1 MRYFGRVFAMALV
14 AAGAA
19 AAEDRALVIGNADYA
34 GAASM
39 AAADA
44 ALDAAQALEGAGFT
58 VASAGD
64 AASADIRALLSGVL
78 AELAPEDRLIV
89 LLAGHF
95 ARSAGQSW
103 FLGTE
108 FLGTEAIPPDLALI
122 GGVGIDLDTVLEI
135 AARAPGGAVVLL
147 GTEPR
152 QLPLGPG
159 LEPGP
164 GDLAVPQGVTLIRGD
179 ASDIAE
185 FAERALVQRGASL
198 PALLATAPNLTAEGF
213 LTPLVPF
220 RPAADGAVAVVPKA
234 PAPAPAD
241 PADLALWN
249 ATRAIGT
256 LEAYDSY
263 LARYPRGRFAVEA
276 RAEVARLRADPALKA
291 RLAEEALGLTRD
303 QRRAVQRQLALLG
316 FDPKGIDGV
325 FGPGSRAAITAW
337 QKRNEL
343 GETGYL
349 NGNQMARLTTQA
361 DRRAQE
367 LEAETA
373 ARRQELE
380 REDSRYWDQTGA
392 KGDEAGLRA
401 YLRRYP
407 DGLYADLATERLAV
421 IDARRKDQA
430 AAQDRAAWDRA
441 DKAKTLAGYRQY
453 LNAFPQGAF
462 AEEAK
467 ARIAALT
474 ADNGA
479 ATQAKAAE
487 AALGLSPMARRLI
500 ESRLDALEFNP
511 GPADGTFDDTTRR
524 AIRRFQRARGLPV
537 TGYVTQETMVALM
550 SGGVLQLGE

>member
-1 MRYFGRVFAMALV
+1 MVLLV
-14 AAGAA
+14 AGSA

-39 AAADA
+39 VAADA

-58 VASAGD
+58 VVSAGD

-108 FLGTEAIPPDLALI
+108 ASLPDLALI
-122 GGVGIDLDTVLEI
+122 GGVGIELDTVLEI
-135 AARAPGGAVVLL
+135 AARASGGAVVLL
-147 GTEPR
+147 GTEAR

-164 GDLAVPQGVTLIRGD
+164 GDLTVPQGVTLIRGD
-179 ASDIAE
+179 ATEIAD
-185 FAERALVQRGASL
+185 FAERALGQRGASL

-213 LTPLVPF
+213 LAPLVPF
-220 RPAADGAVAVVPKA
+220 RPADGAAVAPVVPE
-234 PAPAPAD
+234 PAPAD

-256 LEAYDSY
+256 LEAYDGY
-263 LARYPRGRFAVEA
+263 LARYPRGRFAAEA
-276 RAEVARLRADPALKA
+276 RAELARLRADPVVKA
-291 RLAEEALGLTRD
+291 QLAEEALGLSRD

-316 FDPKGIDGV
+316 FDPRGIDGV

-349 NGNQMARLTTQA
+349 NGNQMERLTTQA

-367 LEAETA
+367 LEAEAA
-373 ARRQELE
+373 ARREALE
-380 REDSRYWDQTGA
+380 QEDSRYWDQTGA
-392 KGDEAGLRA
+392 AGDEAGLRA

-407 DGLYADLATERLAV
+407 DGLHADLAAERLAV

-441 DKAKTLAGYRQY
+441 DKAKTAAGYREY
-453 LNAFPQGAF
+453 LKAFPQGAF

-467 ARIAALT
+467 ARLAALT

-479 ATQAKAAE
+479 TAQAKAAE
-487 AALGLSPMARRLI
+487 AALGLSPMARQLV

-550 SGGVLQLGE
+550 SGGVLKLGE